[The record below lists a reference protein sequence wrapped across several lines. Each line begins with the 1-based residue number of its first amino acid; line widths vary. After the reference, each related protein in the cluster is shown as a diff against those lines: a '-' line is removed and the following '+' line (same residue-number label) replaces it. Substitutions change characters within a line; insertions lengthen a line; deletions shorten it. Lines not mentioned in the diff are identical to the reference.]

1 MYHQKWIAKASI
13 SWIAIVI
20 TKALAWEAIRGEW
33 PSVLKHCSKYCKV
46 PSSNPIRHLAWLRD
60 PTSLRGSQWPSAQ
73 KCKMQWLTS
82 GEWGYPLD
90 NGPKMDVGQPNSS
103 LKKSN
108 RFFVLS
114 LHKAVMRFAE
124 RCFDTKIASK
134 SFGHQ
139 RLRSQSFPHEN
150 HYKSVMKNSHQGC
163 GLCCLHLPIFFS
175 FIHSQLLQQNK
186 KLLWAV
192 FLSKLDPRRL
202 ICEDWFQYE

>member
-13 SWIAIVI
+13 SQIAIVI

-33 PSVLKHCSKYCKV
+33 PSVLKHCSKYHKV

-60 PTSLRGSQWPSAQ
+60 PISLRGSQWPSGQ

-108 RFFVLS
+108 IFFVLS
-114 LHKAVMRFAE
+114 LHKTVTRFVE
-124 RCFDTKIASK
+124 RCFW
-134 SFGHQ
+134 
-139 RLRSQSFPHEN
+139 
-150 HYKSVMKNSHQGC
+150 YKNSIKKLWPSEALLSIFSTWKSLQVLWKTHIKVVAC
-163 GLCCLHLPIFFS
+163 AVYTYLFFS
-175 FIHSQLLQQNK
+175 YSYTLNFC
-186 KLLWAV
+186 
-192 FLSKLDPRRL
+192 SK
-202 ICEDWFQYE
+202 IESCCEQFCSAN